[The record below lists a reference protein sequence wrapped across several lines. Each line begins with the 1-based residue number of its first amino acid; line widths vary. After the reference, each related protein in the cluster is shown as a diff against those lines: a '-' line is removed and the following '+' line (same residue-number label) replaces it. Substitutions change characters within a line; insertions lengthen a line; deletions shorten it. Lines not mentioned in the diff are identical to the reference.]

1 LEQEAF
7 REQNREQKILVEVT
21 ASHQQT
27 THLVETDLLAANA
40 NDEAKS
46 ITIALLAGSTRLLS
60 SSLVLDSPK
69 ANKNAAR

>member
-1 LEQEAF
+1 MLHVEACSSTEPTPKLHCQDQTNLEQEAF

-46 ITIALLAGSTRLLS
+46 ITIAYSM
-60 SSLVLDSPK
+60 
-69 ANKNAAR
+69 